1 MAKNYAV
8 TYIAESLEAV
18 FTPFTGEIKMMY
30 LDAYCGKNTEL

>member
-8 TYIAESLEAV
+8 TYFAEGIKAG
-18 FTPFTGEIKMMY
+18 FKPFTGEIKMMY